1 MMVPQRKTVVLEP
14 MVYGYI
20 GGTPYFSRHA
30 YFDAI
35 ENGR

>member
-1 MMVPQRKTVVLEP
+1 MTTPQRKTVVLEP

-20 GGTPYFSRHA
+20 GGTPYFSQATYR
-30 YFDAI
+30 DAV